1 MELMTQLEKVRIET
15 DEDEWQAALW
25 LPDEATALVVLAGEN
40 AAQRARGAAEFLP
53 AVLRDARL
61 GILAYDAYDVRHVPA
76 RAGGA
81 GAAGISGASSAAE
94 AARKRL
100 RAVCAWVQ
108 NRAPLNEMPLGLIA
122 TGAGAAAALHV
133 AAELGRRVC
142 ALVARGPQP
151 DARGFP
157 DLHKVSAPTL
167 LIAGSLDERAVEAS
181 RQAYTLLRCKKRFE
195 IVPGATRA
203 FDEPGSFEV
212 LARLARSWLT
222 QHVHQQP
229 YQWRQQQSGRSHRS
243 QQQHQPIQPF
253 QQH

>member
-1 MELMTQLEKVRIET
+1 MELMRQLEKVRIKA

-25 LPDEATALVVLAGEN
+25 LPDEAAALVVLAGEN
-40 AAQRARGAAEFLP
+40 AGQRVRGAAEFLP

-61 GILAYDAYDVRHVPA
+61 GILAYDAYDAGRLQA
-76 RAGGA
+76 RGV
-81 GAAGISGASSAAE
+81 ASSAAGTSRGSSATD
-94 AARKRL
+94 AARTRL

-108 NRAPLNEMPLGLIA
+108 TCSPLNEMPLGLIA
-122 TGAGAAAALHV
+122 TGAGAAAALQV
-133 AAELGRRVC
+133 AAELERRVC

-167 LIAGSLDERAVEAS
+167 LIAGSLDERAVEVS
-181 RQAYTLLRCKKRFE
+181 RQVYTLLRCKKRFE

-203 FDEPGSFEV
+203 FREPGSFEV

-229 YQWRQQQSGRSHRS
+229 YQWRQQQSARSYQPSLHPS
-243 QQQHQPIQPF
+243 LQQQ
-253 QQH
+253 